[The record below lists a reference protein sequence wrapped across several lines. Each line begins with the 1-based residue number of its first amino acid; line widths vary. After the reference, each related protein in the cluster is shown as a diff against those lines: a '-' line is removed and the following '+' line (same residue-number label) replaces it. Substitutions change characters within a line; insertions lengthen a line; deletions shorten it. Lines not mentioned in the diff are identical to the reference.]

1 MLPVLMFS
9 MQMRRKRRFNYEQ
22 MYSSLCRTCLSSKDL
37 HPIFYGKSS
46 EKKRSDELLMIT
58 GLEIKLNDGMPQ
70 MICTTC
76 LNFMNGALRFRR
88 TAEKANTKLINAGFR
103 KSVKKQRE
111 ISSLPVN
118 TNVKIR
124 TIIIDDDKIKTDI
137 TENALLDDISNNHDY
152 NFDNTYSDDFQKN
165 DDHDNSYE
173 SPKCKSKKES
183 KEPTVYACEVCNKEF
198 KMKNTYKAHMRFH
211 TNFCVCELCGKKCR
225 NNNLLL
231 LHKRGRHGMERVH
244 RCAYCDYSAANKEA
258 LIIHERRHTG
268 EKPYICDHCGASF
281 HRRSNLVQHIAI
293 HLPEKN
299 FQCEQCNKKFHS
311 KKFLR
316 SHKFKSH
323 QTRRYTY
330 VCHLCGSQFTSTDSA
345 RKHLTRA
352 HGIPRDAQPPV
363 SRIPNASI
371 HM

>member
-299 FQCEQCNKKFHS
+299 FQCDMCS
-311 KKFLR
+311 KRLKSRKFLQI
-316 SHKFKSH
+316 HKH
-323 QTRRYTY
+323 NAHTDRRYAH
-330 VCHLCGSQFTSTDSA
+330 VCPLCA
-345 RKHLTRA
+345 RRYDKPNKVRA
-352 HGIPRDAQPPV
+352 HLRTAHGLAEPPG
-363 SRIPNASI
+363 RIVRIELSKCGY
-371 HM
+371 